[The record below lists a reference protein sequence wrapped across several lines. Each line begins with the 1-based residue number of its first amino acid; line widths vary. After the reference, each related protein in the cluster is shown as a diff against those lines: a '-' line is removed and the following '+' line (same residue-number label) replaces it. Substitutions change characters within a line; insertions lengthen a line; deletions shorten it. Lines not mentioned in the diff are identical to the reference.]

1 MTLAPQELENT
12 ASKYAAEAI
21 KLDSQ
26 GSHSVAI
33 QSYQRASEALIRLVE
48 IYPEYKLNRVYLER
62 ASAYQ
67 NRIKALQMANGI
79 MDDESQNAREF
90 ATVINNKDLSTNKSS
105 NQLIKT
111 TKPISKN
118 LDKSS
123 IFPENNRYKHN
134 DIHNRNPANQSDIN
148 KIAEPNSEF
157 ENLVLKEKPLVS
169 WDEVIGLDDAKRA
182 IRESI
187 VYPTKRADLFPLGWP
202 RGILLFGP
210 PGCGKTLLAAAAAA
224 EIRGYFINIDAP
236 SMMSKWLGEA
246 EKNISKLFA
255 FARKLHEKEKV
266 PILLFIDEIDSLL
279 GTRNGE
285 VGGEVRVKN
294 QFLTEMD
301 GINDKSRESF
311 LYVIGAT
318 NKPWSL
324 ESGFLRRFQKR
335 IYVTLPDMLSRKS
348 LFKQYVSKLNNDSS
362 LKIDELAKLSE
373 SYSASD
379 IKDICQSA
387 QLRVVNELFEN
398 SDPLDE
404 SALPRALNLVDFKE
418 LIKVRKP
425 SVSSDM
431 VRAYMRWSEQFKAL

>member
-12 ASKYAAEAI
+12 ASKFAAEAI

-26 GSHSVAI
+26 GSHSSAI
-33 QSYQRASEALIRLVE
+33 NSYQRASEALIKLVQ

-67 NRIKALQMANGI
+67 NRIKAIQMANGI
-79 MDDESQNAREF
+79 LEEDKRQNYSVPDLKEPMVNDKETPTMSSKFISSTHHHKINNSHNNTNTIDSRSRSTTSSQNSNMIQE
-90 ATVINNKDLSTNKSS
+90 LSKE
-105 NQLIKT
+105 L
-111 TKPISKN
+111 
-118 LDKSS
+118 
-123 IFPENNRYKHN
+123 
-134 DIHNRNPANQSDIN
+134 
-148 KIAEPNSEF
+148 
-157 ENLVLKEKPLVS
+157 ENLILKEKPKVT
-169 WDEVIGLDDAKRA
+169 WKEVIGLEDAKRA

-224 EIRGYFINIDAP
+224 EIHGYFINIDAA

-246 EKNISKLFA
+246 EKNISKLFT
-255 FARKLHEKEKV
+255 FARALHEKERI

-301 GINDKSRESF
+301 GINGKSKDSF

-335 IYVTLPDMLSRKS
+335 IYVTLPDMASRKN
-348 LFKQYVSKLNNDSS
+348 LFKQYTSKLAQDTSV
-362 LKIDELAKLSE
+362 KVDDLARLSE

-387 QLRVVNELFEN
+387 QLKVVNELFEKGEPA
-398 SDPLDE
+398 DDTIQ
-404 SALPRALNLVDFKE
+404 PRDLNLSDFKE
-418 LIKVRKP
+418 MFKVRKP
-425 SVSSDM
+425 SVSPDM
-431 VRAYMRWSEQFKAL
+431 IRAYLRWSEQFKAL

>member
-33 QSYQRASEALIRLVE
+33 LSYQRASEALIRLVE

-67 NRIKALQMANGI
+67 NRIKALQMAGGILGDDDKSLKELDNINDNKQITYNVNSKPLINSNSNLSKNSPTSNHLRSSTYSVNGNHTNHYNH
-79 MDDESQNAREF
+79 DNH
-90 ATVINNKDLSTNKSS
+90 LSNTNKT
-105 NQLIKT
+105 L
-111 TKPISKN
+111 
-118 LDKSS
+118 
-123 IFPENNRYKHN
+123 
-134 DIHNRNPANQSDIN
+134 
-148 KIAEPNSEF
+148 NSEF
-157 ENLVLKEKPLVS
+157 ENLILKEKPLVS
-169 WDEVIGLDDAKRA
+169 WNEVVGLDDAKRA

-187 VYPTKRADLFPLGWP
+187 VYPTKRSDLFPLGWP

-224 EIRGYFINIDAP
+224 EIDGYFINIDAS

-246 EKNISKLFA
+246 EKNISKLFT
-255 FARKLHEKEKV
+255 FARKMHEKEKV

-301 GINDKSRESF
+301 GINDKSKHSF
-311 LYVIGAT
+311 IYVIGAT

-335 IYVTLPDMLSRKS
+335 IYVTLPDIISRKD
-348 LFKQYVSKLNNDSS
+348 LFKQYVSKLNNDST

-379 IKDICQSA
+379 IKDICQSV
-387 QLRVVNELFEN
+387 QLKVVNELFEKG
-398 SDPLDE
+398 DPTNGSE
-404 SALPRALNLVDFKE
+404 IPRAINLTDFKE
-418 LIKVRKP
+418 MLKVRKP
-425 SVSSDM
+425 SVSPEM
-431 VRAYMRWSEQFKAL
+431 VRGYMRWSEQFKAL